1 VPGVGP
7 KTALELIKKF
17 GTVKEMYARLDA
29 AATEGD
35 DLAKLREKFGPFRK
49 EAELSEILV
58 TLERHAPI
66 EMPQIEDLAPA
77 EGTGTAAAY
86 FEKMGFSTLLK
97 RLLFPTTEEKPTA
110 KPKKKSNDAQASL
123 F

>member
-1 VPGVGP
+1 M
-7 KTALELIKKF
+7 KRF
-17 GTVKEMYARLDA
+17 GTVKEMYKQLDSSA
-29 AATEGD
+29 EGD
-35 DLAKLREKFGPFRK
+35 DGLAKLRERFGAFRK
-49 EAELSEILV
+49 EAELSEMLV

-77 EGTGTAAAY
+77 EGTGAAAAY

-97 RLLFPTTEEKPTA
+97 RLLFPSSDEKPTA
-110 KPKKKSNDAQASL
+110 KPKKKANESQASL